1 MADDVDR
8 VTDQQERILAAT
20 IAAARGPA
28 GAGALVCEDCDEEI
42 PARRREAY
50 PAARCCV
57 RCQQAR
63 EKNDART

>member
-1 MADDVDR
+1 MPDEMDR
-8 VTDQQERILAAT
+8 LTDQQQLLLDRAIQAQ
-20 IAAARGPA
+20 RPA

-57 RCQQAR
+57 RCQQQR
-63 EKNDART
+63 EMRR

>member
-20 IAAARGPA
+20 IAAARAPSTP
-28 GAGALVCEDCDEEI
+28 GALICEDCDGEI
-42 PARRREAY
+42 PARRRDAY

-57 RCQQAR
+57 RCQQQR
-63 EKNDART
+63 EMRR

>member
-20 IAAARGPA
+20 IAAARVPA
-28 GAGALVCEDCDEEI
+28 TPGRLECEDCEELI

-63 EKNDART
+63 EVRR